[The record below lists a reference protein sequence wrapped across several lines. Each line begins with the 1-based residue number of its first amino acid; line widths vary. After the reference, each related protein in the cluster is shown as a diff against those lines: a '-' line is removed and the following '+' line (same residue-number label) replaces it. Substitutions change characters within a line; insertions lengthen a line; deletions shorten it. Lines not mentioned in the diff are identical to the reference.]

1 MTSPDKS
8 LYLVQS
14 DYEKTLPILER
25 IETIYSENDSI
36 ILMGEA
42 VLHYMNQFLI
52 EKSRIYILESELG
65 LLNEELVPSHIKIL
79 NPSQFADLVLQ
90 YNRCITFK

>member
-52 EKSRIYILESELG
+52 EKFRIYILESELG

-79 NPSQFADLVLQ
+79 NPSQFADLVLE